1 MIIKERN
8 DVSKKW
14 LEEQIRNLSKP
25 DTGVEEF
32 VEQNAFYNY
41 ANENFQNIRDNVD
54 MYGQIYN
61 VLKEF
66 QLKVKKE
73 DTDSFNES
81 LTAISKLQGIMQ
93 EIESKVEEKKERYKK
108 TVAQLVPKL
117 DNEINEHYDKAQDPK
132 YLDGNNIEKM
142 FDIIQE
148 LNDIEA
154 QFKELE
160 ERKDTYNKYQEV
172 LETQQ
177 TVFENLEDCREQ
189 ITLRCLMWNSLDE
202 WSQMNEKW
210 KKTQF
215 AQVDAE

>member
-1 MIIKERN
+1 
-8 DVSKKW
+8 
-14 LEEQIRNLSKP
+14 
-25 DTGVEEF
+25 
-32 VEQNAFYNY
+32 
-41 ANENFQNIRDNVD
+41 

-215 AQVDAE
+215 SLVDAE